1 MLEISLINICSAI
14 IMTIASMLF
23 FLAYRKRKELLLWF
37 ISCAITTMGYIINA
51 FPLDEIGQV
60 NPIAMLFF
68 ASGTFILFFAV
79 FREYYQTFIK
89 EKRNLKVNIKYS
101 AVALTG
107 SITFGFYYLM
117 LGLIILCLALIIRL
131 YIRKKSLLHAFYC
144 LNFIGA
150 ILSLIGAIVGTS
162 ESVSG
167 TEFNNFAMTFMDT
180 IYLVMGIVAIVEY
193 RNQKINDTF
202 KKLIIA
208 ASDTSINVLTL
219 IILK

>member
-1 MLEISLINICSAI
+1 
-14 IMTIASMLF
+14 
-23 FLAYRKRKELLLWF
+23 
-37 ISCAITTMGYIINA
+37 
-51 FPLDEIGQV
+51 
-60 NPIAMLFF
+60 
-68 ASGTFILFFAV
+68 
-79 FREYYQTFIK
+79 
-89 EKRNLKVNIKYS
+89 
-101 AVALTG
+101 
-107 SITFGFYYLM
+107 
-117 LGLIILCLALIIRL
+117 LALIIRL